1 MEEVGGGREWK
12 SGEIRLRCAKLGHE
26 SSIHGVVFFEGAAG
40 GQGLIDEVGELDEFV
55 GEQAV
60 PGGLQVSVVGLGEA
74 QVAEFGEGVVPEAV
88 VGEEGDTLCGGGHR

>member
-1 MEEVGGGREWK
+1 M
-12 SGEIRLRCAKLGHE
+12 
-26 SSIHGVVFFEGAAG
+26 
-40 GQGLIDEVGELDEFV
+40 IDEVGELDEFV

-88 VGEEGDTLCGGGHR
+88 VGEEGDTLCGGGIGEGLGQVEVGRSPHDHSRRGWIGAAFVGAVN